1 MAAWF
6 AAIKTILPHLGPIIA
21 AASPAFT
28 RRHAGAQQD
37 GLLQKQI
44 TELQAA
50 AAQNAKHVTEL
61 AAQMQGTLGA
71 LERAAAQLEERLHTL
86 KVLGAVAIGLSV
98 LAICIALAAIAVRS

>member
-28 RRHAGAQQD
+28 RRRGGAQHD
-37 GLLQKQI
+37 GLLQEQI
-44 TELQAA
+44 AELQAA

-61 AAQMQGTLGA
+61 AARMQDTLGA
-71 LERAAAQLEERLHTL
+71 LERAAAQLEERLHML
-86 KVLGAVAIGLSV
+86 KVLSAIAIGLSV
-98 LAICIALAAIAVRS
+98 LAICVALAAIAAR